1 MKVHIIYK
9 GKLIVLLLALLL
21 LSPALYPAWGRQ
33 ETAKSQPAYGS
44 TVFDTGSHTSK
55 SASGIFA
62 GARENPFD
70 TGMGKDTEG
79 ELNAPPPGIGEKDTP
94 QKILP
99 LNNSR
104 LEITSLLFFTVS
116 FLLLA
121 RRKAKRQTA

>member
-21 LSPALYPAWGRQ
+21 PCPALYPAWDRQ
-33 ETAKSQPAYGS
+33 EAAKSQPAYGS
-44 TVFDTGSHTSK
+44 TVFDTGSPIRQ

-62 GARENPFD
+62 GAKENPFD

-79 ELNAPPPGIGEKDTP
+79 ELNAPPPDIGEKDTP

-99 LNNSR
+99 FDDSQR
-104 LEITSLLFFTVS
+104 EMGSLLCLASV
-116 FLLLA
+116 LLLIKSRSK
-121 RRKAKRQTA
+121 RRGS